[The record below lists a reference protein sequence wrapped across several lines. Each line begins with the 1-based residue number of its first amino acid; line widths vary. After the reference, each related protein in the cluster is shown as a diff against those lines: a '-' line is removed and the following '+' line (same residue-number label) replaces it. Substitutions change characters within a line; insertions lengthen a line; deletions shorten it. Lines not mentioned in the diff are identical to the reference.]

1 MWCPLSGIH
10 YHAAYVAFHGVPPT
24 GTLKANGA
32 QSRSALKKNLPAL
45 GDLEKK
51 VKDTARR
58 HKRIKGLDGRYI
70 NIRSQHSALNA
81 LFQSAG
87 AIIMKKAA
95 CLLDDNL
102 TALGLRPQLDYEF
115 VANVHDE
122 FQIEVRDVE
131 GYPQLVADQA
141 SLSMTQAGEF
151 FNLRVLI
158 EGESAVGN
166 NWRDTH

>member
-1 MWCPLSGIH
+1 
-10 YHAAYVAFHGVPPT
+10 
-24 GTLKANGA
+24 
-32 QSRSALKKNLPAL
+32 
-45 GDLEKK
+45 
-51 VKDTARR
+51 
-58 HKRIKGLDGRYI
+58 
-70 NIRSQHSALNA
+70 
-81 LFQSAG
+81 
-87 AIIMKKAA
+87 MKKAA